1 MPGREP
7 LHILAWGAVS
17 AAVLAVFSETLRW
30 LWRVPFSGEERR
42 LNLGLLI
49 SFVALFA
56 VRSVRAGGTR
66 CAAAM
71 ESGDPTGQGSVAH
84 VPPIAL
90 LCFGVATLLH
100 AMVEHALQANTLTA
114 ILAALALYGL
124 WGCFVV
130 PPRFAAALSSVLLLI
145 TAMPLAALAEGYVG
159 LGARL
164 LTAEIVQQ
172 LLTLLRIA
180 VVPAHTILVL
190 ERGIAH
196 IDIPCSGLRGL
207 WSGLL
212 GYLLLTWLERRRLG
226 GRFLLGLLLMQG
238 LLFAANVLR
247 VFVLIYVAQV
257 AGMPRV
263 AEALHV
269 PLGLFGFAMGVA
281 FAFVFLRYAVPRQ
294 TSLDVATTMAV
305 RPASPLAGRH
315 AHRWTMPR
323 RWLPLSLLGFL
334 AAVWA
339 VDRRLPRPLPSSAQ
353 LSLPPQPPGSLTGT
367 PLPLSAGE
375 QEIFSRFGAQAGKW
389 RLAQGSL
396 IVVRAPGLTAF
407 RAHHPPEVCLLAAGL
422 RVVQTE
428 PLALSPGLTVRHLRL
443 AERSPAQPPEAGE
456 LARGRQGLYWFQSA
470 SATTPDILRRIVNQ
484 LRRPEPWL
492 MVTWLGDAEDG
503 ARPPITP
510 PELAAL
516 AREIHAAL
524 AVSLQPSPSAI
535 K

>member
-1 MPGREP
+1 MLGREP
-7 LHILAWGAVS
+7 LHILSWGAVS
-17 AAVLAVFSETLRW
+17 AAVLAVFGETLRW
-30 LWRVPFSGEERR
+30 LWRVPFSGEDRR

-49 SFVALFA
+49 SFFVLFL
-56 VRSVRAGGTR
+56 VRSVRASQTR
-66 CAAAM
+66 SADSIG
-71 ESGDPTGQGSVAH
+71 SGDPTQQGRAASVPSA
-84 VPPIAL
+84 AL
-90 LCFGVATLLH
+90 WCFSLATLLH
-100 AMVEHALQANTLTA
+100 ALVEHTLQANTLTA

-124 WGCFVV
+124 WGCFVT

-145 TAMPLAALAEGYVG
+145 SAMPLAALAEGYVG

-172 LLTLLRIA
+172 LLSLLRIA

-269 PLGLFGFAMGVA
+269 PLGLLGFAMGVTL
-281 FAFVFLRYAVPRQ
+281 AFVFLRFVVPGQ
-294 TSLDVATTMAV
+294 ASLDEAKTMTNG
-305 RPASPLAGRH
+305 PDPLSMGRR
-315 AHRWTMPR
+315 AQWWAMPR
-323 RWLPLSLLGFL
+323 RWLPLSLLCFL
-334 AAVWA
+334 GTIWV
-339 VDRRLPRPLPSSAQ
+339 VDRWLPRPLPSSAQ
-353 LSLPPQPPGSLTGT
+353 LRLPPQLPGSLMGT
-367 PLPLSAGE
+367 PLTLSAGE
-375 QEIFSRFGAQAGKW
+375 QEIFARFGAQAGKW
-389 RLAQGSL
+389 RLARGSL

-428 PLALSPGLTVRHLRL
+428 PLALSSNVTVRHLRL
-443 AERSPAQPPEAGE
+443 AEHSPASRPEAGE
-456 LARGRQGLYWFQSA
+456 LSQGRQGLYWFQSA
-470 SATTPDILRRIVNQ
+470 SATTPDILRRIIHQ

-503 ARPPITP
+503 TRPSITP
-510 PELAAL
+510 QELAAL

-524 AVSLQPSPSAI
+524 AVSLQPAPSPI